1 MTQAMPPTPPVRTA
15 RHHARAPASV
25 IASALLLFV
34 MVLTAMLG
42 PWLAPHDPFQIHQH
56 AINQASSGTF
66 WLGTDEFGRDILSR
80 LLYGIRPTILVA
92 TGATLLATLLGC
104 AMGIAGGYR
113 PGVVGR
119 LIMRFVDVLLCFP
132 PILFALLAIGFWQSG
147 MASLTL
153 VIGVIYAPQIA
164 RVAQSATLQVAQLEY
179 VQAEQIMGASLAR
192 IVGTAILPNIAPI
205 LVVQATL
212 TFAAAILLESG
223 LSYLGLG
230 IIPPEPSWGQMI
242 GAAQKY
248 LAQNPMYLI
257 WPAFFLALTVLAVN
271 ILGDY
276 LRDRYDPRIAESR
289 VQDSP

>member
-1 MTQAMPPTPPVRTA
+1 MMETVPLRPNPA
-15 RHHARAPASV
+15 RIPLSV
-25 IASALLLFV
+25 IVSALILGV
-34 MVLTAMLG
+34 MILIAALG
-42 PWLAPHDPFQIHQH
+42 PWLAPHDPFLMAPE
-56 AINQASSGTF
+56 AINQTSSPTF
-66 WLGTDEFGRDILSR
+66 WLGTDEFGRDLLSR
-80 LLYGIRPTILVA
+80 LLYGIRPTLLVA
-92 TGATLLATLLGC
+92 IGATTLATVLGC

-113 PGVVGR
+113 PAFLGR

-147 MASLTL
+147 ILSLTL

-164 RVAQSATLQVAQLEY
+164 RVAQSATLQVTQLEY
-179 VQAEQIMGASLAR
+179 VQAEQIMGAHLLR
-192 IVGTAILPNIAPI
+192 IVFKAILPNIAAT

-242 GAAQKY
+242 GTAQKY

-257 WPAFFLALTVLAVN
+257 WPAFFLALTVLSVN

-276 LRDRYDPRIAESR
+276 LRDKYDPH
-289 VQDSP
+289 QDEDHG

>member
-1 MTQAMPPTPPVRTA
+1 VTQLTQA
-15 RHHARAPASV
+15 ARATQPGV
-25 IASALLLFV
+25 VASALLLTI
-34 MVLTAMLG
+34 MVLIAVLG
-42 PWLAPHDPFQIHQH
+42 PWLAPHDPFQIHQD
-56 AINQASSGTF
+56 AIHQASSRRF
-66 WLGTDEFGRDILSR
+66 LLGTDEFGRDILSR
-80 LLYGIRPTILVA
+80 LLVGIRPTILVA
-92 TGATLLATLLGC
+92 TGATALATVLGC

-113 PGVVGR
+113 PGLPGR
-119 LIMRFVDVLLCFP
+119 FIMRLVDILLCFP

-147 MASLTL
+147 MKSLML

-164 RVAQSATLQVAQLEY
+164 RVAQSATLQVSQLEY

-242 GAAQKY
+242 GTAQKY
-248 LAQNPMYLI
+248 LAKNPMYLI
-257 WPAFFLALTVLAVN
+257 WPAFFLGLTVLAVN

-276 LRDRYDPRIAESR
+276 LRDKYDPRMEKTH
-289 VQDSP
+289 V